1 MLAPYVVS
9 TIFVLAIVILCVV
22 RPNAG
27 RIFLGFFYLA
37 MAIGVNGFFLLTY
50 AQGYEEYLSGA
61 LLPLY
66 QELTARTVALYPVF
80 YGLLLF
86 VFEVAMG
93 LLLLSKRI
101 YVKIGLLGTTIFL
114 MALAP
119 VSTLQWPWLG
129 LAAAQIYLLTKEFDR
144 SLVEMLRSRG

>member
-1 MLAPYVVS
+1 
-9 TIFVLAIVILCVV
+9 
-22 RPNAG
+22 
-27 RIFLGFFYLA
+27 

-50 AQGYEEYLSGA
+50 PQGYEEYLSGA

-93 LLLLSKRI
+93 LLILSKRI

-144 SLVEMLRSRG
+144 SLAEMLRSRQ